1 MDKKKG
7 KKLEWLNHVEQYA
20 KEKNL
25 SLRILDSIEECK
37 NHMAAKNADWKVI
50 NGEVEELLDSIEQ
63 KTVPAVFKAENK
75 ENEIS
80 VQAVETQLKKMAQR
94 CHTENE
100 ASIHSIEERKSM
112 ILKNLYIKLR
122 EITHTK
128 AHLDEIK
135 NGDLYIQFFQK
146 QKKDYEKNV
155 FDMMK
160 ELLGDI
166 SNNYGHL
173 IENMRSMFQ
182 SIGGHREGIGN
193 ERFYYE
199 YEERKLGLEKKIQGE
214 IETLE
219 VGGSDIE
226 TFGQKTGKVVKKIV
240 RKSERLRKMLI
251 WVPLLILLCVFMVNA
266 VANQEKNQEI
276 IEKAVAEENVQ
287 EADDSRQDMLLDYVK
302 EHGTDILDI
311 LKKVNVSQVLSVLK
325 PLLTVVL
332 ALIISLGSVLI
343 FILLLI
349 IVVYIAYLKYLKV
362 WCRNRI
368 CRQCGEYLQT
378 EISSF
383 EQNNSLVMR
392 IDDAIKTITDEYEQQ
407 YLLILNNLISGTKF
421 DSNNAERK
429 EAERFATFRE
439 EWNILKYE

>member
-7 KKLEWLNHVEQYA
+7 KKLEWLSHIEQYA

-25 SLRILDSIEECK
+25 SVRILDSIEECK

-80 VQAVETQLKKMAQR
+80 VQAMETQLKKMVQR
-94 CHTENE
+94 CHVENE
-100 ASIHSIEERKSM
+100 ASIHSIEEHKSM

-128 AHLDEIK
+128 AHLDEMK

-166 SNNYGHL
+166 INNYGHL

-182 SIGGHREGIGN
+182 SIGGHRESIGN

-240 RKSERLRKMLI
+240 GKSERLRRLLM

-266 VANQEKNQEI
+266 VVNQEKNQEI
-276 IEKAVAEENVQ
+276 IEKAVAGENVQ
-287 EADDSRQDMLLDYVK
+287 EADDSLQDKLLDNPEFLK
-302 EHGTDILDI
+302 FLKSGTLINAI
-311 LKKVNVSQVLSVLK
+311 
-325 PLLTVVL
+325 LTVVL

-362 WCRNRI
+362 WCNNRI
-368 CRQCGEYLQT
+368 CRQCGEYLQI
-378 EISSF
+378 ELSSF
-383 EQNNSLVMR
+383 EQNNSFVKQ